1 MLAHKAGA
9 VKGLPKA
16 VLKMAAS
23 LRQISSL
30 AGLARGKCCALE
42 LVDGEG
48 DNLPEN
54 ILDQLWYRYQM
65 ICIVVENTQ
74 YLFSQSNGGFDGYTC
89 GCEVRST

>member
-1 MLAHKAGA
+1 M
-9 VKGLPKA
+9 
-16 VLKMAAS
+16 
-23 LRQISSL
+23 
-30 AGLARGKCCALE
+30 
-42 LVDGEG
+42 GEG